1 MPETGGEYARILSL
15 ARSGA
20 TSRAWDIFVAA
31 GLDRVDSDFDALTLK
46 GRLLKDRARQSV
58 ADERTAMFDLA
69 RNAYEQAAALRQDS
83 YPLINASAMALFA
96 GDRVRSEL
104 LANRVLQLIDSGAD
118 RGETPYWCEATRAE
132 ALLLLGRQADAAKS
146 FQEAVELAPTAWE
159 DRAVTLRQFALIA
172 TQTKANVAWLD
183 RLRPPAVLHFN
194 GILGIASDNHTAAK
208 AVQDAIEAIAPGF
221 AFGAL
226 AAGADIIAAEALVG
240 SGVELNVVLPSDPSD
255 FRLSSVAPSGAD
267 WEQRFAAL
275 LDNANSVTICG
286 SSEGTSAAGVM
297 LAEYHA
303 MGMVAELAGQLETRA
318 VALRIEP
325 AGRPVLGDPWLK
337 SGRELHRVEIEGDAA
352 VSSAPLPK
360 GELVFDVAVDGAPP
374 ETYLDLDEAL
384 EVLATA
390 RDQIAA
396 LDCRLDDPQKVRTL
410 LTHGEAGMLVASR
423 SAALAL
429 LAFGAV
435 RRVEPVGEMAAP
447 AGPVEIC
454 LTKLTKNGG

>member
-1 MPETGGEYARILSL
+1 MPAATGPILSL

-20 TSRAWDIFVAA
+20 TSRAWEAFLAA
-31 GLDRVDSDFDALTLK
+31 GLNGVDEVEILTLK
-46 GRLLKDRARQSV
+46 GRLLKDRARL
-58 ADERTAMFDLA
+58 AIGLERAELFAQAET
-69 RNAYEQAAALRQDS
+69 AYERAAALHPDS

-96 GDRVRSEL
+96 GERVQSEL
-104 LANRVLQLIDSGAD
+104 LANKVLHLIETGAD
-118 RGETPYWCEATRAE
+118 KGETPYWCEATRAE
-132 ALLLLGRQADAAKS
+132 ALLLLGRQTDAAKS

-159 DRAVTLRQFALIA
+159 DRAATLRQFALIA
-172 TQTKANVAWLD
+172 AHTNADVAWLD
-183 RLRPPAVLHFN
+183 RFRPPAVLHYS
-194 GILGIASDNHTAAK
+194 GILGIAPDDRTAAK
-208 AVQDAIEAIAPGF
+208 AIQSAIEAIAPGF

-226 AAGADIIAAEALVG
+226 AAGADIIAAEAMVA

-303 MGMVAELAGQLETRA
+303 MGMAAELAGQLETRA

-337 SGRELHRVEIEGDAA
+337 SGRELHRVEIEGDTA

-360 GELVFDVAVDGAPP
+360 GELVFDVAIDGAPP

-454 LTKLTKNGG
+454 LTKLTKSGG